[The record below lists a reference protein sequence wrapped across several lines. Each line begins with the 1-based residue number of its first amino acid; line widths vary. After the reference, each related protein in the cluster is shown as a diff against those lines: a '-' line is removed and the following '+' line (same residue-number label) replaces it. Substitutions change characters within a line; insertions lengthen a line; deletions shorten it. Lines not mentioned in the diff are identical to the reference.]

1 MRAIEYEVERQIDL
15 VESGGHVVQETRT
28 WDDAQGMT
36 LSMRS
41 KEEAHDYR
49 YFPEP
54 DLVPVELDDAWI
66 ERVKNELPELPA
78 QRQQRLMTENG
89 LPAYD
94 AGLIVATKLWP
105 TTLMLPAK
113 MPVMTKL

>member
-1 MRAIEYEVERQIDL
+1 M
-15 VESGGHVVQETRT
+15 QETRT

-66 ERVKNELPELPA
+66 ERVKMNCQSFLLSVSS
-78 QRQQRLMTENG
+78 G
-89 LPAYD
+89 
-94 AGLIVATKLWP
+94 
-105 TTLMLPAK
+105 
-113 MPVMTKL
+113 